1 MTTRKSK
8 TKKAGRTERGSAPE
22 YVIGKVECDYR
33 PWWASGKR
41 RSRRATAFDIYAAA
55 ALTGLLVRE
64 SAETTLSELVEGALH
79 LATLMEVAKEERGK

>member
-8 TKKAGRTERGSAPE
+8 TKKKPAFIDYQPEMVAPP
-22 YVIGKVECDYR
+22 DYR
-33 PWWASGKR
+33 PWWASGRRRPKR
-41 RSRRATAFDIYAAA
+41 TTAFDTYAAA

-79 LATLMEVAKEERGK
+79 LATLMEAAKEERGK